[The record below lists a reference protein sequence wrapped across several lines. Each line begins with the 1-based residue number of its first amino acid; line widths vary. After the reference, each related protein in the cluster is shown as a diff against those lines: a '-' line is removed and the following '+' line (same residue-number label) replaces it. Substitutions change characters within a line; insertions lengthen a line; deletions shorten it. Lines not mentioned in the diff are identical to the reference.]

1 MLPHQT
7 QDSFQ
12 HGAGDE
18 TTVIYSKLKITP
30 EVNGEVAIQVDEK
43 GKEEVATQVDEKG
56 KEEVSTHKGKEA
68 AQTAEVTQ
76 RDEGELADQSNME
89 EMESEC
95 MHVHF

>member
-43 GKEEVATQVDEKG
+43 GKEEVATQVDEKV
-56 KEEVSTHKGKEA
+56 KEEVATHTVKEA
-68 AQTAEVTQ
+68 AEVMQ